1 MPEIVI
7 EAQVGRVSG
16 SRAARRLRR
25 DGFVP
30 GTVYGHG
37 TAPVSVAVGAREL
50 RNALS
55 GEAGSNA
62 LLSLQ
67 AGGQTYLTLA
77 RELQR
82 HPLKGSVT
90 HIDFVIVRR
99 DEVISAEVPVN
110 LVGEALEVQHGDGM
124 VEQQL
129 FTLPVRALPTDIP
142 NFVELDISGL
152 TIGASLRVAD
162 LELPDTVT
170 VDIDPEVTVAVGQPP
185 RVEVVEAPEGEE
197 GAAAAPGEEGA
208 TAEGATGEAESGPTS
223 AGDEG

>member
-7 EAQVGRVSG
+7 EAQVGRASG
-16 SRAARRLRR
+16 SRTARRLRR
-25 DGFVP
+25 DGLVP

-50 RNALS
+50 RHAL
-55 GEAGSNA
+55 AGDAGANA

-82 HPLKGSVT
+82 HPVKGNVT
-90 HIDFVIVRR
+90 HVDFVIVRR

-129 FTLPVRALPTDIP
+129 FTLPVRAFPADIP
-142 NFVELDISGL
+142 NSVELDISGL

-162 LELPDTVT
+162 LQLPGSVT
-170 VDIDPEVTVAVGQPP
+170 IDIDPEVTVAVGQPP
-185 RVEVVEAPEGEE
+185 RVEVAAEGEE
-197 GAAAAPGEEGA
+197 GEAAASGEGA
-208 TAEGATGEAESGPTS
+208 TAEAATGGEGEAAPASS
-223 AGDEG
+223 GDEG

>member
-7 EAQVGRVSG
+7 EAQVGRASG

-162 LELPDTVT
+162 LQLPDSVT
-170 VDIDPEVTVAVGQPP
+170 IDIDPEVTVAVGQPP

-208 TAEGATGEAESGPTS
+208 TAEGAIGEGEAGPTS

>member
-16 SRAARRLRR
+16 SRTARRLRR
-25 DGFVP
+25 DGLVP

-50 RNALS
+50 RSAL
-55 GEAGSNA
+55 AGAAGANA

-82 HPLKGSVT
+82 HPVKGSVT
-90 HIDFVIVRR
+90 HVDFVIVRR

-129 FTLPVRALPTDIP
+129 FTLPVRAFPADIP
-142 NFVELDISGL
+142 NSVELDISGL

-162 LELPDTVT
+162 LQLPDSVT
-170 VDIDPEVTVAVGQPP
+170 IDIDPDVTVAVGQPP
-185 RVEVVEAPEGEE
+185 RVEVAAEGEE
-197 GAAAAPGEEGA
+197 GEAAASGEGA
-208 TAEGATGEAESGPTS
+208 SVEA
-223 AGDEG
+223 AVGDEGEAAPASSGDEG